1 MFSFFRKKQFAH
13 KDYAHLKVDMHS
25 HLIPGIDDGAKDV
38 EDSIALIRQLIN
50 LGYQKII
57 TTPHIH
63 SDYYPN
69 TPESILTGL
78 ATLREALKEAAIDI
92 PVDAAAEYYVD
103 EYFEELLQKE
113 APLLTLPNKHL
124 LIEVSM
130 LAPPKNLPEV
140 IFQLNMQGY
149 QPILAHPERY
159 VYYGNKLEKFSQFK
173 DMGCSLQLNLLSL
186 TGYYG
191 KPQKKLGL
199 ALLKAGLIDLVGTDL
214 HNERQANILKKA
226 LTDNTMLQQL
236 NAYSYNNAEWF
247 NKPTT

>member
-1 MFSFFRKKQFAH
+1 MFSFFRKKQFTH
-13 KDYAHLKVDMHS
+13 KDYAPLKVDMHS

-38 EDSIALIRQLIN
+38 EDSISLIRQLIA

-69 TPESILTGL
+69 TPETILGGL
-78 ATLREALKEAAIDI
+78 ATLRQALKEAAIDI
-92 PVDAAAEYYVD
+92 PIEAAAEYYVD
-103 EYFEELLQKE
+103 EYFEELLEKE
-113 APLLTLPNKHL
+113 APLLTLASKYV

-130 LAPPKNLPEV
+130 LAPPRNLPEV
-140 IFQLNMQGY
+140 IFHLNLQGY

-159 VYYGNKLEKFSQFK
+159 VYYSNKMEKFSEFK
-173 DMGCSLQLNLLSL
+173 NMGCLLQLNLLSL

-199 ALLKAGLIDLVGTDL
+199 ALLKAGLIDFLGTDL
-214 HNERQANILKKA
+214 HNERQAKILKKA
-226 LTDNTMLQQL
+226 LSDSTMLQQL
-236 NAYSYNNAEWF
+236 NGPVFQNAKW
-247 NKPTT
+247 